1 MKPQVLHLVIKRF
14 CKTKRF
20 GKYSISVSVEPWN
33 KIQKRLKDM
42 LLRDLS
48 PNKIE
53 TIVSNFY
60 LKSY

>member
-33 KIQKRLKDM
+33 KIQKQSKDM
-42 LLRDLS
+42 ILRDLS

-53 TIVSNFY
+53 RIVSDFY
-60 LKSY
+60 LKSC